1 MKKILPFLF
10 SLFLI
15 SAFAQDSVDAMV
27 VPRETSFENYNLL
40 VEAAA
45 AIDHVVHHFK
55 VPEFHNGK
63 GGMRAVKKI
72 F

>member
-40 VEAAA
+40 VIALVGLALLI
-45 AIDHVVHHFK
+45 AIYFIW
-55 VPEFHNGK
+55 
-63 GGMRAVKKI
+63 RRRKKR
-72 F
+72 